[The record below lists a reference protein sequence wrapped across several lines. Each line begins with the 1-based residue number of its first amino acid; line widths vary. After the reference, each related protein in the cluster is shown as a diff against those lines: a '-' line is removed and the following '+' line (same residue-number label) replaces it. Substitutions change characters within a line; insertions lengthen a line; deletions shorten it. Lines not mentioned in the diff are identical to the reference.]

1 MAGQALRGSVASQLR
16 QNMDWRPELMTLT
29 LLALEEVFPGPR
41 CAPRVWAT
49 MGSSELAILS
59 LLKVLGAV

>member
-1 MAGQALRGSVASQLR
+1 
-16 QNMDWRPELMTLT
+16 MTLT
-29 LLALEEVFPGPR
+29 LLGLEEVFPGPR
-41 CAPRVWAT
+41 CASRVWAT